1 MIANVLKGHDMK
13 EEKKKTLHVCVS
25 KCYLNFSLFSMHLL
39 PSVWH
44 VSVNF
49 SRPSFLIVSSNF
61 KMSFQFLINILV
73 LWQCVVLGEINSKAA
88 YFIFDQEKSF
98 ELRKL
103 CILVFY
109 LSNFPFFLYFWK
121 GMNQLLLALIN
132 PSILHFPYDT
142 HLNNFLCLYLLA
154 CTANAPV
161 ISPEHFVYKT
171 KFIEHKCLKEF
182 YY

>member
-1 MIANVLKGHDMK
+1 MIKDRRWWRDMIANVLKGHDMK

-109 LSNFPFFLYFWK
+109 LSNFPFFYTFEKAWISFSLHS
-121 GMNQLLLALIN
+121 
-132 PSILHFPYDT
+132 SILPY
-142 HLNNFLCLYLLA
+142 Y
-154 CTANAPV
+154 
-161 ISPEHFVYKT
+161 ISLMIPILTTFYVYI
-171 KFIEHKCLKEF
+171 F
-182 YY
+182 